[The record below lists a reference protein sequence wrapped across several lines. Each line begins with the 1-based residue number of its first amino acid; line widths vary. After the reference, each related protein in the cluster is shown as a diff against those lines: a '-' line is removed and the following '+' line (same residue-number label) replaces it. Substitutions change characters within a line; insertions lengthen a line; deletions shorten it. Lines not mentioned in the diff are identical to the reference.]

1 MKLYR
6 KKNTKNRRIGP
17 GELDCAG
24 ARDLMFS
31 ELDHENSAAE
41 SQALHRHLDGCE
53 ACRKE
58 FNERREMIDMIN
70 NSAWD
75 VPVKLVPNVMSLID
89 SVPQDGKNDRII
101 ECGHGKQCKT
111 VKANKKKGVFSHR
124 SSFASFGTVA
134 AACAVVMIVLF
145 NRGFIDGASGS
156 VADVAEHAY
165 SLQSPVYKSA
175 PNVEEPNDGASS
187 QTNYY
192 TDIEGAS
199 YDSFSVDDG
208 GGNNDN
214 DNAKKTSPDLSETGT
229 EAAEDRSSD
238 WDFTPDFS
246 LAGIANAKL
255 DLYDILFD
263 DAKKEYPDSAII
275 VCDESVLGDDRFNGY
290 HVKLDKKIIKCEQ
303 NRSDQTEP
311 KVIWSAEVCNVSIG
325 SSELA
330 EQAFSTYLDIL
341 EKSGE
346 PFESDLPVGSE
357 YTDICL
363 VLVNGTA
370 MDGTELEDCYTIEIE
385 QPADEPEDQ
394 AGGQ

>member
-6 KKNTKNRRIGP
+6 KNNTKNRRVGP

-58 FNERREMIDMIN
+58 FDERREMIDMIN

-89 SVPQDGKNDRII
+89 LVPQDDKTDKII
-101 ECGHGKQCKT
+101 ECRHGKQCKT
-111 VKANKKKGVFSHR
+111 VKTNKKKGVFSHR

-145 NRGFIDGASGS
+145 NRGFIDGAAGDAAVQS
-156 VADVAEHAY
+156 Y

-175 PNVEEPNDGASS
+175 PSVEEPTEAAASDA
-187 QTNYY
+187 NYY
-192 TDIEGAS
+192 TDVDGAS
-199 YDSFSVDDG
+199 FDSFSVDEGSVD
-208 GGNNDN
+208 DS
-214 DNAKKTSPDLSETGT
+214 KLSSSGLTETGAG
-229 EAAEDRSSD
+229 EGGERSANLD
-238 WDFTPDFS
+238 MMPNFS
-246 LAGIANAKL
+246 MSAVANTQL
-255 DLYDILFD
+255 DLYDELFE
-263 DAKKEYPDSAII
+263 DAKNEYPDSAII
-275 VCDESVLGDDRFNGY
+275 VCDESVLGNSLFGGY
-290 HVKLDKKIIKCEQ
+290 HVILNEKSIRCELHSKD
-303 NRSDQTEP
+303 NQTEP
-311 KVIWSAEVCNVSIG
+311 TVIWTAEVYNMSIG

-330 EQAFSTYLDIL
+330 EQAFTRYLDIL

-346 PFESDLPVGSE
+346 PFESNLPVGSE
-357 YTDICL
+357 YTDIC
-363 VLVNGTA
+363 VVVVNGA
-370 MDGTELEDCYTIEIE
+370 EMDGAELGDSYTMEVVL
-385 QPADEPEDQ
+385 PADEPGERATDDE
-394 AGGQ
+394 